1 MKSRDHNYLPSDQQ
15 LKISFAG
22 WLEPMAQRVKDDPKT
37 VVIPMID
44 SISDRTLEFYG
55 HPGGISISVGGFT
68 WSVSLSSRYFKVEL
82 SILALREEFQRGPC
96 RTEVMN

>member
-1 MKSRDHNYLPSDQQ
+1 MLNNIFFKLAS
-15 LKISFAG
+15 G
-22 WLEPMAQRVKDDPKT
+22 WLEPMAQRIKNNPKT

-68 WSVSLSSRYFKVEL
+68 W
-82 SILALREEFQRGPC
+82 
-96 RTEVMN
+96 